1 MNGRALACRPGRLYR
16 HRRRRDAGVIRRRQ
30 NPAGQARILPRR
42 GRWRGARAC
51 GWVRPGRPPA
61 GPGPA
66 PADLRQPRTPS
77 DLHRLRYRGRRTA
90 RLDVGIRPVPPKR
103 RRGNPVPGTPGIGLG
118 VSCGRVDVRCKMR
131 AEGLPSGG
139 GGGGGG
145 GPDTR
150 PDFPPG
156 PRLPHPAYHSIIKY
170 RTS

>member
-51 GWVRPGRPPA
+51 GWVRPGRPHA
-61 GPGPA
+61 SPG
-66 PADLRQPRTPS
+66 LRPTRTAS
-77 DLHRLRYRGRRTA
+77 GSGTAHSTFGRRHPA
-90 RLDVGIRPVPPKR
+90 VPPKR
-103 RRGNPVPGTPGIGLG
+103 RRGNPVPGTPGIGLR
-118 VSCGRVDVRCKMR
+118 VSCGRVDVRCKMP

-139 GGGGGG
+139 KQRPCGGGGGG
-145 GPDTR
+145 DPDTR

-156 PRLPHPAYHSIIKY
+156 PRRPHPAYHSIIKY